1 MATMSIR
8 VDDALKSG
16 FDEIARSIGLS
27 TSAAVTVMM
36 KRFVDERG
44 FPFDVK
50 APRYVDFADDGE
62 VADLM
67 DGLSMEALADE
78 G

>member
-8 VDDALKSG
+8 IDDGLKRG
-16 FDEIARSIGLS
+16 FDEVARGIGLS
-27 TSAAVTVMM
+27 TTAAVTVMM

-50 APRYVDFADDGE
+50 APRYVDFADEGE

-67 DGLSMEALADE
+67 DELSMEALADE